1 MLSECYTDKNLC
13 MKSSIKIVCK
23 KNALADGKF
32 PIYLRITI
40 DRKSKFYKTPYS
52 CDLREW
58 NEAKGRFNSKN
69 SNYLQSNRV
78 LSRFE
83 DDASKILNELL
94 EYKNTFTLIEFDNL
108 YRQNSIDN
116 NNFVE
121 FLELRIKQL
130 YESKQ
135 ISYSDSHNDTLIS
148 LRKFKSN
155 IDKYSFDDIDY
166 NFLLNYET
174 FLRKTGCKDGGIGV
188 YMRNIRATFNIAI
201 KSKIAKQEFYPFKD
215 YKISALK
222 SQKIKKA
229 LTKEQLQNLIDF
241 DIKKIPSAT
250 NARFLYL
257 FSFYARGMNFTDLAE
272 LRWDEI
278 EYSKFSYKRNKT
290 GINIRVKIPE
300 NDITNEI
307 LKFYKEYRPYP
318 TDYIFPILK
327 KDILDYNEEELFN
340 RKHSV
345 RSYYN
350 KQLKLIFEELKI
362 DTKIN
367 FYTARHTFATLSL
380 RNGVQVSKIKQAIGH
395 QSIKTTESYLEDF
408 KDHEIDEAFEKLI

>member
-1 MLSECYTDKNLC
+1 

-78 LSRFE
+78 LSRIE
-83 DDASKILNELL
+83 DDSSKILNELL

-201 KSKIAKQEFYPFKD
+201 KSKIAKQELYPFKD

-250 NARFLYL
+250 NARYLYL
-257 FSFYARGMNFTDLAE
+257 FSFFTRGMNFTDLAE

-290 GINIRVKIPE
+290 GINIRVKIPD
-300 NDITNEI
+300 NNITNEI

-380 RNGVQVSKIKQAIGH
+380 RNGVQVSKIKQALGH

-408 KDHEIDEAFEKLI
+408 KDHEVDEAFENLI

>member
-1 MLSECYTDKNLC
+1 

-40 DRKSKFYKTPYS
+40 DRKSKFYKIPYS

-78 LSRFE
+78 LGNFE
-83 DDASKILNELL
+83 DDASKILDELL

-108 YRQNSIDN
+108 YRQNSID

-201 KSKIAKQEFYPFKD
+201 KSKIAKQELYPFKD

-241 DIKKIPSAT
+241 DIKKIPSAI
-250 NARFLYL
+250 NARYLYL

-272 LRWDEI
+272 LRWGEI

-350 KQLKLIFEELKI
+350 KQLKLIFDELKI

-380 RNGVQVSKIKQAIGH
+380 RNGVQVSKIKQALGH

-408 KDHEIDEAFEKLI
+408 KDHEIDEAFENLI

>member
-1 MLSECYTDKNLC
+1 

-40 DRKSKFYKTPYS
+40 DRKSKFYKIPYS

-69 SNYLQSNRV
+69 SNYHQSNRV

-116 NNFVE
+116 NNFIE
-121 FLELRIKQL
+121 FLEFRIKQL

-201 KSKIAKQEFYPFKD
+201 KSKIAKQELYPFKD
-215 YKISALK
+215 YKISTLK

-241 DIKKIPSAT
+241 DIKKIPSAI
-250 NARFLYL
+250 NARYLYL
-257 FSFYARGMNFTDLAE
+257 FSFYTRGMNFTDLAE
-272 LRWDEI
+272 LRWGEI

-307 LKFYKEYRPYP
+307 LKFYKEYRPFT

-350 KQLKLIFEELKI
+350 KQLKLIFKELKI

-380 RNGVQVSKIKQAIGH
+380 RNGVQVSKIKQALGH

-408 KDHEIDEAFEKLI
+408 KDYEIDEAFENLI

>member
-1 MLSECYTDKNLC
+1 MFLRPY
-13 MKSSIKIVCK
+13 
-23 KNALADGKF
+23 ADG
-32 PIYLRITI
+32 I
-40 DRKSKFYKTPYS
+40 SQ
-52 CDLREW
+52 
-58 NEAKGRFNSKN
+58 N
-69 SNYLQSNRV
+69 SNL
-78 LSRFE
+78 
-83 DDASKILNELL
+83 
-94 EYKNTFTLIEFDNL
+94 T
-108 YRQNSIDN
+108 

-130 YESKQ
+130 YDAKQ
-135 ISYSDSHNDTLIS
+135 ISYSDSHNDTLKS
-148 LRKFKSN
+148 LKKFKSN
-155 IDKYSFDDIDY
+155 IDKYSFNNINY

-201 KSKIAKQEFYPFKD
+201 KSKIAKQELYPFKD

-250 NARFLYL
+250 NARYLYL

-278 EYSKFSYKRNKT
+278 EHSKFSYKRNKT

-307 LKFYKEYRPYP
+307 LKFYKEYRPFP
-318 TDYIFPILK
+318 TNYIFPILK
-327 KDILDYNEEELFN
+327 KDILDYNEETLIK

-362 DTKIN
+362 DSKIN

-380 RNGVQVSKIKQAIGH
+380 RNGVQVSKIKQALGH

-408 KDHEIDEAFEKLI
+408 KDHEIDEAFENLI

>member
-1 MLSECYTDKNLC
+1 MFLRPY
-13 MKSSIKIVCK
+13 
-23 KNALADGKF
+23 ADG
-32 PIYLRITI
+32 I
-40 DRKSKFYKTPYS
+40 SQ
-52 CDLREW
+52 
-58 NEAKGRFNSKN
+58 N
-69 SNYLQSNRV
+69 SNL
-78 LSRFE
+78 
-83 DDASKILNELL
+83 
-94 EYKNTFTLIEFDNL
+94 T
-108 YRQNSIDN
+108 

-130 YESKQ
+130 YDAKQ
-135 ISYSDSHNDTLIS
+135 ISYSDSHNDTLKS
-148 LRKFKSN
+148 LKKFKSN
-155 IDKYSFDDIDY
+155 IDKYSFNNINY

-201 KSKIAKQEFYPFKD
+201 KSKIAKQELYPFKD

-250 NARFLYL
+250 NARYLYL

-278 EYSKFSYKRNKT
+278 EHSKFSYKRNKT

-307 LKFYKEYRPYP
+307 LKFYKEYRPFP
-318 TDYIFPILK
+318 TNYIFPILK
-327 KDILDYNEEELFN
+327 KDILDYNEETLIK

-350 KQLKLIFEELKI
+350 KQLKLILEELKI
-362 DTKIN
+362 DTKIY
-367 FYTARHTFATLSL
+367 F
-380 RNGVQVSKIKQAIGH
+380 
-395 QSIKTTESYLEDF
+395 
-408 KDHEIDEAFEKLI
+408 

>member
-1 MLSECYTDKNLC
+1 

-188 YMRNIRATFNIAI
+188 YMRNIRATFNNAI
-201 KSKIAKQEFYPFKD
+201 KSKIAKQELYPFKD
-215 YKISALK
+215 YKISTLK

-250 NARFLYL
+250 NARYLYL

-362 DTKIN
+362 NTKIN

-380 RNGVQVSKIKQAIGH
+380 RNGVQISKIKQALGH

-408 KDHEIDEAFEKLI
+408 RDHEIDEAFENLI